1 MANYRDL
8 LEQAGARYGVPEG
21 LMTALGAKESSY
33 NPAAVSSAGAV
44 GLTQV
49 MPGTWRDMGYTDE
62 QMQNPE
68 YQADAGA
75 RYLAKMYQ
83 QFGNWRDAL
92 QAYHDGPGN
101 VMKAKRGEYTP
112 GPEGRGYVDDR
123 FAQWA
128 GDPVIDSTVEQ
139 RATSAK
145 VHPQQD
151 PNNPFAQLEA
161 QSSEQVSASG
171 VQSDPNNPFAQIE
184 QQAASQQ
191 PPQPVSSVAPKPV
204 QQQTV
209 NQANNEPAR
218 EEPSLMQQAGD
229 WLTGGQSAGQIA
241 EQAGRGLVNIPFDVL
256 QGGASLINAISQGL
270 GGPKVL
276 DDVYRPVD
284 RPTDPYAQA
293 GETIGGYLLP
303 IGTAAKAVGATAK
316 LAGDIGSAGNMI
328 AGSLAD
334 AANQEG
340 DFAQN
345 AAINGGIN
353 IGAQGVLSGVG
364 RVIAP
369 RVSQALGGA
378 ALNSANDV
386 SRMAKSGAG
395 RQSIASQAANVSEDV
410 AKAAESAGIDI
421 NALTPGMRS
430 GSRGIAQAEGA
441 LASTPGIV
449 QDAHQAAFNEISS
462 KLSRNLDEFGA
473 ASGTASEKSA
483 AIKQRILQNLDQ
495 MKDAER
501 AAWDDV
507 RSTMPNQKARMLNG
521 NAVIQAE
528 RSAGIPLTP
537 EMKQFVQANN
547 QGGVTFD
554 GMKAWRAKFADAEQ
568 KYKRSGEANAARRAG
583 EIRRAITDDMRTMA
597 ENGGFL
603 DDWQKANDLSK
614 ARLSAQESAESVFGR
629 DLATDALITN
639 GVKSLQSSSAK
650 GLNGPA
656 GFHSMIRALPESER
670 VPAISSMLQDAISHG
685 VRGGKADAAGIN
697 HIAEILTP
705 QNVKA
710 ISRYSS
716 ELGRIADA
724 YGTLARAAV
733 KPQQYIER
741 TGRTAN
747 VLRDLDA
754 GLSNVTSTVLNA
766 IANSTSGAIVGGA
779 GGGIA
784 GAAVGALVGAGLKG
798 AVSKIAT
805 TRSGRYAI
813 EKAVQEAT
821 KAVIT
826 GGSKEALAAAERR
839 FMANKAAVKAIRDA
853 VGNEEFNRLARAGI
867 VASLSGIAQE

>member
-1 MANYRDL
+1 MAYSR
-8 LEQAGARYGVPEG
+8 EQ
-21 LMTALGAKESSY
+21 LMTALR
-33 NPAAVSSAGAV
+33 N
-44 GLTQV
+44 
-49 MPGTWRDMGYTDE
+49 
-62 QMQNPE
+62 
-68 YQADAGA
+68 ADAAGDTEGA
-75 RYLAKMYQ
+75 RRIAQMLSSGDQ
-83 QFGNWRDAL
+83 STQNQSQPEEQSLVG
-92 QAYHDGPGN
+92 
-101 VMKAKRGEYTP
+101 KAT
-112 GPEGRGYVDDR
+112 
-123 FAQWA
+123 
-128 GDPVIDSTVEQ
+128 
-139 RATSAK
+139 
-145 VHPQQD
+145 
-151 PNNPFAQLEA
+151 
-161 QSSEQVSASG
+161 
-171 VQSDPNNPFAQIE
+171 
-184 QQAASQQ
+184 
-191 PPQPVSSVAPKPV
+191 
-204 QQQTV
+204 
-209 NQANNEPAR
+209 
-218 EEPSLMQQAGD
+218 D

-303 IGTAAKAVGATAK
+303 IGTAAKAAGTPAK

-334 AANQEG
+334 AANQDG

-369 RVSQALGGA
+369 RVSQTLGGA

-395 RQSIASQAANVSEDV
+395 RQLIASHAANVSEDV
-410 AKAAESAGIDI
+410 AKAAESAGVDI

-501 AAWDDV
+501 AAWDEV

-685 VRGGKADAAGIN
+685 VRGGKSDAAGIN
-697 HIAEILTP
+697 HIAGILTP

-754 GLSNVTSTVLNA
+754 GLSSVTSAVLNA

-821 KAVIT
+821 KAVRA

-853 VGNEEFNRLARAGI
+853 LGNEEFQRLSRAGI
-867 VASLSGIAQE
+867 VVSLSGMTQE

>member
-1 MANYRDL
+1 MATDVGL
-8 LEQAGARYGVPEG
+8 PEG
-21 LMTALGAKESSY
+21 FVLDNQPDNSQLPDGFVLDDQTPEKSLVQK
-33 NPAAVSSAGAV
+33 
-44 GLTQV
+44 
-49 MPGTWRDMGYTDE
+49 GT
-62 QMQNPE
+62 
-68 YQADAGA
+68 
-75 RYLAKMYQ
+75 
-83 QFGNWRDAL
+83 
-92 QAYHDGPGN
+92 
-101 VMKAKRGEYTP
+101 
-112 GPEGRGYVDDR
+112 
-123 FAQWA
+123 
-128 GDPVIDSTVEQ
+128 
-139 RATSAK
+139 
-145 VHPQQD
+145 
-151 PNNPFAQLEA
+151 
-161 QSSEQVSASG
+161 
-171 VQSDPNNPFAQIE
+171 
-184 QQAASQQ
+184 
-191 PPQPVSSVAPKPV
+191 
-204 QQQTV
+204 
-209 NQANNEPAR
+209 
-218 EEPSLMQQAGD
+218 D
-229 WLTGGQSAGQIA
+229 WLIGDQSAGQIA
-241 EQAGRGLVNIPFDVL
+241 GQAGRGLVSIPFDVL

-284 RPTDPYAQA
+284 RPTDPFARA

-303 IGTAAKAVGATAK
+303 IGTAAKVAGAPAK

-340 DFAQN
+340 DFALN
-345 AAINGGIN
+345 SAINGGIN

-364 RVIAP
+364 RVIVP

-386 SRMAKSGAG
+386 SMMAKSGPG

-483 AIKQRILQNLDQ
+483 AIKQRVLQNLDQ

-507 RSTMPNQKARMLNG
+507 RSTMPHQKARMPNG
-521 NAVIQAE
+521 NSVIQAE

-603 DDWQKANDLSK
+603 DDWKKANDLSK

-650 GLNGPA
+650 GLNGPS
-656 GFHSMIRALPESER
+656 GFHSMIRSLPESER

-697 HIAEILTP
+697 HIAGILAP

-716 ELGRIADA
+716 DLGRIADA

-779 GGGIA
+779 GGGWQ
-784 GAAVGALVGAGLKG
+784 VLPQAL
-798 AVSKIAT
+798 
-805 TRSGRYAI
+805 
-813 EKAVQEAT
+813 
-821 KAVIT
+821 
-826 GGSKEALAAAERR
+826 
-839 FMANKAAVKAIRDA
+839 
-853 VGNEEFNRLARAGI
+853 
-867 VASLSGIAQE
+867 

>member
-1 MANYRDL
+1 MATD
-8 LEQAGARYGVPEG
+8 
-21 LMTALGAKESSY
+21 
-33 NPAAVSSAGAV
+33 V
-44 GLTQV
+44 GLPDGFVLDSQPDSSQLPDGFV
-49 MPGTWRDMGYTDE
+49 LDE
-62 QMQNPE
+62 QTPE
-68 YQADAGA
+68 KS
-75 RYLAKMYQ
+75 L
-83 QFGNWRDAL
+83 
-92 QAYHDGPGN
+92 
-101 VMKAKRGEYTP
+101 
-112 GPEGRGYVDDR
+112 
-123 FAQWA
+123 
-128 GDPVIDSTVEQ
+128 
-139 RATSAK
+139 
-145 VHPQQD
+145 
-151 PNNPFAQLEA
+151 
-161 QSSEQVSASG
+161 
-171 VQSDPNNPFAQIE
+171 VQ
-184 QQAASQQ
+184 
-191 PPQPVSSVAPKPV
+191 KG
-204 QQQTV
+204 T
-209 NQANNEPAR
+209 
-218 EEPSLMQQAGD
+218 D
-229 WLTGGQSAGQIA
+229 WLTGDQSAGQIA

-284 RPTDPYAQA
+284 RPTDPFAQA

-303 IGTAAKAVGATAK
+303 IGTAAKVAGTPAK
-316 LAGDIGSAGNMI
+316 LAVDIGSAGNMI

-386 SRMAKSGAG
+386 SMMAKSGPG

-410 AKAAESAGIDI
+410 AKAAESAGIDM

-483 AIKQRILQNLDQ
+483 AIKQRVLQNLDQ

-507 RSTMPNQKARMLNG
+507 RSTMPHQKARMPNG
-521 NAVIQAE
+521 NSVIQAE

-603 DDWQKANDLSK
+603 DDWKKANDLSK

-650 GLNGPA
+650 GLNGPS
-656 GFHSMIRALPESER
+656 GFHSMIRSLPESER

-697 HIAEILTP
+697 HIAGILTP

-766 IANSTSGAIVGGA
+766 IANSTSGAIVGAA
-779 GGGIA
+779 GGGWA
-784 GAAVGALVGAGLKG
+784 GAAAGALVGAGLKG

-805 TRSGRYAI
+805 TRGGRYAI

-821 KAVIT
+821 KAVRA

-853 VGNEEFNRLARAGI
+853 LGNEEFQRLARTGI
-867 VASLSGIAQE
+867 VASLSGMAQE

>member
-1 MANYRDL
+1 
-8 LEQAGARYGVPEG
+8 
-21 LMTALGAKESSY
+21 
-33 NPAAVSSAGAV
+33 
-44 GLTQV
+44 
-49 MPGTWRDMGYTDE
+49 
-62 QMQNPE
+62 
-68 YQADAGA
+68 
-75 RYLAKMYQ
+75 
-83 QFGNWRDAL
+83 
-92 QAYHDGPGN
+92 
-101 VMKAKRGEYTP
+101 
-112 GPEGRGYVDDR
+112 
-123 FAQWA
+123 
-128 GDPVIDSTVEQ
+128 
-139 RATSAK
+139 
-145 VHPQQD
+145 
-151 PNNPFAQLEA
+151 
-161 QSSEQVSASG
+161 
-171 VQSDPNNPFAQIE
+171 
-184 QQAASQQ
+184 
-191 PPQPVSSVAPKPV
+191 
-204 QQQTV
+204 
-209 NQANNEPAR
+209 
-218 EEPSLMQQAGD
+218 
-229 WLTGGQSAGQIA
+229 
-241 EQAGRGLVNIPFDVL
+241 
-256 QGGASLINAISQGL
+256 
-270 GGPKVL
+270 
-276 DDVYRPVD
+276 
-284 RPTDPYAQA
+284 
-293 GETIGGYLLP
+293 
-303 IGTAAKAVGATAK
+303 
-316 LAGDIGSAGNMI
+316 
-328 AGSLAD
+328 
-334 AANQEG
+334 
-340 DFAQN
+340 
-345 AAINGGIN
+345 
-353 IGAQGVLSGVG
+353 
-364 RVIAP
+364 
-369 RVSQALGGA
+369 
-378 ALNSANDV
+378 
-386 SRMAKSGAG
+386 
-395 RQSIASQAANVSEDV
+395 
-410 AKAAESAGIDI
+410 
-421 NALTPGMRS
+421 
-430 GSRGIAQAEGA
+430 
-441 LASTPGIV
+441 
-449 QDAHQAAFNEISS
+449 
-462 KLSRNLDEFGA
+462 
-473 ASGTASEKSA
+473 
-483 AIKQRILQNLDQ
+483 
-495 MKDAER
+495 
-501 AAWDDV
+501 
-507 RSTMPNQKARMLNG
+507 
-521 NAVIQAE
+521 
-528 RSAGIPLTP
+528 
-537 EMKQFVQANN
+537 

-784 GAAVGALVGAGLKG
+784 GAAAGALVGAGLKG

-821 KAVIT
+821 KAVRA

-839 FMANKAAVKAIRDA
+839 FMANKAAVKAIREA
-853 VGNEEFNRLARAGI
+853 LGNEEFQRLARAGI
-867 VASLSGIAQE
+867 VASLSGMAQE

>member
-1 MANYRDL
+1 MAYSR
-8 LEQAGARYGVPEG
+8 EQ
-21 LMTALGAKESSY
+21 LMTALR
-33 NPAAVSSAGAV
+33 N
-44 GLTQV
+44 
-49 MPGTWRDMGYTDE
+49 
-62 QMQNPE
+62 
-68 YQADAGA
+68 ADAAGDTEGA
-75 RYLAKMYQ
+75 RRIAQMLSSGDQ
-83 QFGNWRDAL
+83 STQNQSQPEEQSLVG
-92 QAYHDGPGN
+92 
-101 VMKAKRGEYTP
+101 KAT
-112 GPEGRGYVDDR
+112 
-123 FAQWA
+123 
-128 GDPVIDSTVEQ
+128 
-139 RATSAK
+139 
-145 VHPQQD
+145 
-151 PNNPFAQLEA
+151 
-161 QSSEQVSASG
+161 
-171 VQSDPNNPFAQIE
+171 
-184 QQAASQQ
+184 
-191 PPQPVSSVAPKPV
+191 
-204 QQQTV
+204 
-209 NQANNEPAR
+209 
-218 EEPSLMQQAGD
+218 D

-241 EQAGRGLVNIPFDVL
+241 EQTGRGLVNIPFDVL

-303 IGTAAKAVGATAK
+303 IGTAAKAAGAPAK
-316 LAGDIGSAGNMI
+316 LAEDIGSAGNMI

-779 GGGIA
+779 GGGGVA
-784 GAAVGALVGAGLKG
+784 GAAAGALVGAGLKG

-821 KAVIT
+821 KAVRT

-839 FMANKAAVKAIRDA
+839 FMANKAAVKAIRDT
-853 VGNEEFNRLARAGI
+853 VGNEEFQRLARAGI
-867 VASLSGIAQE
+867 VASLSGMAQE

>member
-1 MANYRDL
+1 MAYSR
-8 LEQAGARYGVPEG
+8 EQ
-21 LMTALGAKESSY
+21 LMTALR
-33 NPAAVSSAGAV
+33 N
-44 GLTQV
+44 
-49 MPGTWRDMGYTDE
+49 
-62 QMQNPE
+62 
-68 YQADAGA
+68 ADAAGDTEGA
-75 RYLAKMYQ
+75 RRIAQMLSSGDQ
-83 QFGNWRDAL
+83 STQNQSQPEEQSLVG
-92 QAYHDGPGN
+92 
-101 VMKAKRGEYTP
+101 KAT
-112 GPEGRGYVDDR
+112 
-123 FAQWA
+123 
-128 GDPVIDSTVEQ
+128 
-139 RATSAK
+139 
-145 VHPQQD
+145 
-151 PNNPFAQLEA
+151 
-161 QSSEQVSASG
+161 
-171 VQSDPNNPFAQIE
+171 
-184 QQAASQQ
+184 
-191 PPQPVSSVAPKPV
+191 
-204 QQQTV
+204 
-209 NQANNEPAR
+209 
-218 EEPSLMQQAGD
+218 D

-303 IGTAAKAVGATAK
+303 IGTAAKTAGAPAK
-316 LAGDIGSAGNMI
+316 LAGDIGSAGSMI

-697 HIAEILTP
+697 HIAGILTP

-779 GGGIA
+779 GGGGVA
-784 GAAVGALVGAGLKG
+784 GALVGAGLKG

-821 KAVIT
+821 KAVRA

-839 FMANKAAVKAIRDA
+839 FIANKAAVKAIRDA
-853 VGNEEFNRLARAGI
+853 VGNEEFQRLARAGI
-867 VASLSGIAQE
+867 VASLSGMAQE

>member
-1 MANYRDL
+1 MAKAWKDVIASP
-8 LEQAGARYGVPEG
+8 Q
-21 LMTALGAKESSY
+21 
-33 NPAAVSSAGAV
+33 
-44 GLTQV
+44 
-49 MPGTWRDMGYTDE
+49 
-62 QMQNPE
+62 
-68 YQADAGA
+68 YQALTEEQKA
-75 RYLAKMYQ
+75 
-83 QFGNWRDAL
+83 
-92 QAYHDGPGN
+92 QAQ
-101 VMKAKRGEYTP
+101 
-112 GPEGRGYVDDR
+112 
-123 FAQWA
+123 AQYF
-128 GDPVIDSTVEQ
+128 DEV
-139 RATSAK
+139 
-145 VHPQQD
+145 
-151 PNNPFAQLEA
+151 
-161 QSSEQVSASG
+161 
-171 VQSDPNNPFAQIE
+171 
-184 QQAASQQ
+184 
-191 PPQPVSSVAPKPV
+191 VAPKAGDKWAEARDQFYAAYPPP
-204 QQQTV
+204 QQQK
-209 NQANNEPAR
+209 

-303 IGTAAKAVGATAK
+303 IGTAAKAAGAPAK

-754 GLSNVTSTVLNA
+754 GLS
-766 IANSTSGAIVGGA
+766 
-779 GGGIA
+779 
-784 GAAVGALVGAGLKG
+784 
-798 AVSKIAT
+798 
-805 TRSGRYAI
+805 
-813 EKAVQEAT
+813 
-821 KAVIT
+821 
-826 GGSKEALAAAERR
+826 
-839 FMANKAAVKAIRDA
+839 
-853 VGNEEFNRLARAGI
+853 
-867 VASLSGIAQE
+867 

>member
-1 MANYRDL
+1 MAYSR
-8 LEQAGARYGVPEG
+8 EQ
-21 LMTALGAKESSY
+21 LMTALR
-33 NPAAVSSAGAV
+33 N
-44 GLTQV
+44 
-49 MPGTWRDMGYTDE
+49 
-62 QMQNPE
+62 
-68 YQADAGA
+68 ADAAGDTEGA
-75 RYLAKMYQ
+75 RRIAQMLSSGDQ
-83 QFGNWRDAL
+83 STQNQSQPEEQSLVG
-92 QAYHDGPGN
+92 
-101 VMKAKRGEYTP
+101 KAT
-112 GPEGRGYVDDR
+112 
-123 FAQWA
+123 
-128 GDPVIDSTVEQ
+128 
-139 RATSAK
+139 
-145 VHPQQD
+145 
-151 PNNPFAQLEA
+151 
-161 QSSEQVSASG
+161 
-171 VQSDPNNPFAQIE
+171 
-184 QQAASQQ
+184 
-191 PPQPVSSVAPKPV
+191 
-204 QQQTV
+204 
-209 NQANNEPAR
+209 
-218 EEPSLMQQAGD
+218 D

-284 RPTDPYAQA
+284 RPTDPYAQV

-303 IGTAAKAVGATAK
+303 IGTAAKAAGAPAK

-449 QDAHQAAFNEISS
+449 QDAHQAAFDEISS

-779 GGGIA
+779 GGGGVA
-784 GAAVGALVGAGLKG
+784 GAAAGALVGAGLKG

-821 KAVIT
+821 KAVRT

-839 FMANKAAVKAIRDA
+839 FMANKAAVKAIRDT
-853 VGNEEFNRLARAGI
+853 VGNEEFQRLARAGI
-867 VASLSGIAQE
+867 VASLSGMAQE

>member
-1 MANYRDL
+1 MAYSR
-8 LEQAGARYGVPEG
+8 EQ
-21 LMTALGAKESSY
+21 LMTALR
-33 NPAAVSSAGAV
+33 N
-44 GLTQV
+44 
-49 MPGTWRDMGYTDE
+49 
-62 QMQNPE
+62 
-68 YQADAGA
+68 ADAAGDTEGA
-75 RYLAKMYQ
+75 RRIAQMLSSGDQ
-83 QFGNWRDAL
+83 STQNQSQPEEQSLVG
-92 QAYHDGPGN
+92 
-101 VMKAKRGEYTP
+101 KAT
-112 GPEGRGYVDDR
+112 
-123 FAQWA
+123 
-128 GDPVIDSTVEQ
+128 
-139 RATSAK
+139 
-145 VHPQQD
+145 
-151 PNNPFAQLEA
+151 
-161 QSSEQVSASG
+161 
-171 VQSDPNNPFAQIE
+171 
-184 QQAASQQ
+184 
-191 PPQPVSSVAPKPV
+191 
-204 QQQTV
+204 
-209 NQANNEPAR
+209 
-218 EEPSLMQQAGD
+218 D

-276 DDVYRPVD
+276 DDVYRPVE

-303 IGTAAKAVGATAK
+303 IGTAAKAAGATAK

-353 IGAQGVLSGVG
+353 IGAQGILSGAG
-364 RVIAP
+364 RILTSKSPQV
-369 RVSQALGGA
+369 LGGGA
-378 ALNSANDV
+378 INSAADV
-386 SRMAKSGAG
+386 SKMAKSGTGREIIA
-395 RQSIASQAANVSEDV
+395 RQSANVSDEI
-410 AKAAESAGIDI
+410 AKAADTAGIDI

-430 GSRGIAQAEGA
+430 GSRGLAQAEGI
-441 LASTPGIV
+441 LASKPGIT
-449 QDAHQAAFNEISS
+449 QDAHTKAFSEIES
-462 KLSRNLDEFGA
+462 KFNSALDEFGA
-473 ASGTASEKSA
+473 EAGTASEKSA
-483 AIKQRILQNLDQ
+483 AIKQRVLASIDK
-495 MKDAER
+495 MKNSEK
-501 AAWDDV
+501 AAWDSV
-507 RSTMPNQKARMLNG
+507 RSTMPDAKARMSNLN
-521 NAVIQAE
+521 ATIQGDIL
-528 RSAGIPLTP
+528 AGMPLTP
-537 EMKQFVQANN
+537 EMKQFASAYAKT
-547 QGGVTFD
+547 GKKGITFD
-554 GMKAWRAKFADAEQ
+554 AMKAWRSKLADAEQ
-568 KYKRSGEANAARRAG
+568 KYIRSGEANTARRMA
-583 EIRRAITDDMRTMA
+583 ELRDAATEDMRIMA
-597 ENGGFL
+597 QNGGFL

-614 ARLSAQESAESVFGR
+614 ARFTAQEQAEAAFGR
-629 DLATDALITN
+629 DLATDQLVTN
-639 GVKSLQSSSAK
+639 GSKALQGSAK
-650 GLNGPA
+650 SGTGQ
-656 GFHSMIRALPESER
+656 FHKIISALPESER
-670 VPAISSMLQDAISHG
+670 APAIASILQDAMSQG
-685 VRGGKADAAGIN
+685 VRGGKSEEAGIN

-784 GAAVGALVGAGLKG
+784 GAAAGALVGAGLKG

-821 KAVIT
+821 KAVRA

-839 FMANKAAVKAIRDA
+839 FMANKAAIKAIRDA

-867 VASLSGIAQE
+867 VASLSGMAQE

>member
-1 MANYRDL
+1 MKVTANGKTFTFPDGTSTEDIGTAIDEYFAG
-8 LEQAGARYGVPEG
+8 QA
-21 LMTALGAKESSY
+21 
-33 NPAAVSSAGAV
+33 
-44 GLTQV
+44 
-49 MPGTWRDMGYTDE
+49 
-62 QMQNPE
+62 
-68 YQADAGA
+68 
-75 RYLAKMYQ
+75 
-83 QFGNWRDAL
+83 
-92 QAYHDGPGN
+92 
-101 VMKAKRGEYTP
+101 
-112 GPEGRGYVDDR
+112 
-123 FAQWA
+123 
-128 GDPVIDSTVEQ
+128 
-139 RATSAK
+139 
-145 VHPQQD
+145 
-151 PNNPFAQLEA
+151 
-161 QSSEQVSASG
+161 
-171 VQSDPNNPFAQIE
+171 
-184 QQAASQQ
+184 
-191 PPQPVSSVAPKPV
+191 V

-284 RPTDPYAQA
+284 RPTDRWAQA
-293 GETIGGYLLP
+293 GETFGGYLLP
-303 IGTAAKAVGATAK
+303 IGTAAKAAGATAK

-779 GGGIA
+779 GGDIA
-784 GAAVGALVGAGLKG
+784 GAAAGALVGAGLKG

-821 KAVIT
+821 KAVRA
-826 GGSKEALAAAERR
+826 GGSKEALLAAERR
-839 FMANKAAVKAIRDA
+839 FMANKAAVKAIREA
-853 VGNEEFNRLARAGI
+853 LGNEEFQRLARAGI
-867 VASLSGIAQE
+867 VASLSGMTQE

>member
-1 MANYRDL
+1 MAYSR
-8 LEQAGARYGVPEG
+8 EQ
-21 LMTALGAKESSY
+21 LMTALR
-33 NPAAVSSAGAV
+33 N
-44 GLTQV
+44 
-49 MPGTWRDMGYTDE
+49 
-62 QMQNPE
+62 
-68 YQADAGA
+68 ADAAGDTEGA
-75 RYLAKMYQ
+75 RRIAQMLSSGDQ
-83 QFGNWRDAL
+83 STQNQSQPEEQSLVG
-92 QAYHDGPGN
+92 
-101 VMKAKRGEYTP
+101 KAT
-112 GPEGRGYVDDR
+112 
-123 FAQWA
+123 
-128 GDPVIDSTVEQ
+128 
-139 RATSAK
+139 
-145 VHPQQD
+145 
-151 PNNPFAQLEA
+151 
-161 QSSEQVSASG
+161 
-171 VQSDPNNPFAQIE
+171 
-184 QQAASQQ
+184 
-191 PPQPVSSVAPKPV
+191 
-204 QQQTV
+204 
-209 NQANNEPAR
+209 
-218 EEPSLMQQAGD
+218 D

-303 IGTAAKAVGATAK
+303 IGTAAKAAGAPAK

-353 IGAQGVLSGVG
+353 IGAQGLLSGVG

-386 SRMAKSGAG
+386 SRMAKSGSG

-779 GGGIA
+779 GGGGVA
-784 GAAVGALVGAGLKG
+784 GAAAGALVGAGLKG

-821 KAVIT
+821 KAVRT

-839 FMANKAAVKAIRDA
+839 FMANKAAVKAIRDT
-853 VGNEEFNRLARAGI
+853 VGNEEFQRLARAGI
-867 VASLSGIAQE
+867 VASLSGMAQE

>member
-1 MANYRDL
+1 MAYSR
-8 LEQAGARYGVPEG
+8 EQ
-21 LMTALGAKESSY
+21 LMTALR
-33 NPAAVSSAGAV
+33 N
-44 GLTQV
+44 
-49 MPGTWRDMGYTDE
+49 
-62 QMQNPE
+62 
-68 YQADAGA
+68 ADAAGDTEGA
-75 RYLAKMYQ
+75 RRIAQMLSSGDQ
-83 QFGNWRDAL
+83 STQNQSQPEEQSLVG
-92 QAYHDGPGN
+92 
-101 VMKAKRGEYTP
+101 KAT
-112 GPEGRGYVDDR
+112 
-123 FAQWA
+123 
-128 GDPVIDSTVEQ
+128 
-139 RATSAK
+139 
-145 VHPQQD
+145 
-151 PNNPFAQLEA
+151 
-161 QSSEQVSASG
+161 
-171 VQSDPNNPFAQIE
+171 
-184 QQAASQQ
+184 
-191 PPQPVSSVAPKPV
+191 
-204 QQQTV
+204 
-209 NQANNEPAR
+209 
-218 EEPSLMQQAGD
+218 D

-303 IGTAAKAVGATAK
+303 IGTAAKTAGAPAK

-495 MKDAER
+495 MKGAER
-501 AAWDDV
+501 AAWNDV

-603 DDWQKANDLSK
+603 DDWKKANDLSK

-716 ELGRIADA
+716 DLGRIAEA

-779 GGGIA
+779 GGGGVA
-784 GAAVGALVGAGLKG
+784 GAAAGALVGAGLKG

-821 KAVIT
+821 KAVRT

-839 FMANKAAVKAIRDA
+839 FMANKAAVKAIRDT
-853 VGNEEFNRLARAGI
+853 VGNEEFQRLARAGI
-867 VASLSGIAQE
+867 VASLSGMAQE

>member
-1 MANYRDL
+1 MAYSR
-8 LEQAGARYGVPEG
+8 EQ
-21 LMTALGAKESSY
+21 LMTALR
-33 NPAAVSSAGAV
+33 N
-44 GLTQV
+44 
-49 MPGTWRDMGYTDE
+49 
-62 QMQNPE
+62 
-68 YQADAGA
+68 ADAAGDTEGA
-75 RYLAKMYQ
+75 RRIAQMLSSGDQ
-83 QFGNWRDAL
+83 STQNQSQPEEQSLVG
-92 QAYHDGPGN
+92 
-101 VMKAKRGEYTP
+101 KAT
-112 GPEGRGYVDDR
+112 
-123 FAQWA
+123 
-128 GDPVIDSTVEQ
+128 
-139 RATSAK
+139 
-145 VHPQQD
+145 
-151 PNNPFAQLEA
+151 
-161 QSSEQVSASG
+161 
-171 VQSDPNNPFAQIE
+171 
-184 QQAASQQ
+184 
-191 PPQPVSSVAPKPV
+191 
-204 QQQTV
+204 
-209 NQANNEPAR
+209 
-218 EEPSLMQQAGD
+218 D

-303 IGTAAKAVGATAK
+303 IGTAAKAAGAPAK
-316 LAGDIGSAGNMI
+316 LAEDIGSAGNMI

-779 GGGIA
+779 GGGGVA
-784 GAAVGALVGAGLKG
+784 GAAAGALVGAGLKG

-821 KAVIT
+821 KAVRT

-839 FMANKAAVKAIRDA
+839 FMANKAAVKAIRDT
-853 VGNEEFNRLARAGI
+853 VGNEEFQRLARAGI
-867 VASLSGIAQE
+867 VASLSGMAQE

>member
-1 MANYRDL
+1 MKVTANGKTFTFPDGTSTEDIGTAIDEYF
-8 LEQAGARYGVPEG
+8 AG
-21 LMTALGAKESSY
+21 
-33 NPAAVSSAGAV
+33 
-44 GLTQV
+44 QV
-49 MPGTWRDMGYTDE
+49 
-62 QMQNPE
+62 
-68 YQADAGA
+68 
-75 RYLAKMYQ
+75 
-83 QFGNWRDAL
+83 
-92 QAYHDGPGN
+92 
-101 VMKAKRGEYTP
+101 
-112 GPEGRGYVDDR
+112 
-123 FAQWA
+123 
-128 GDPVIDSTVEQ
+128 
-139 RATSAK
+139 
-145 VHPQQD
+145 
-151 PNNPFAQLEA
+151 
-161 QSSEQVSASG
+161 
-171 VQSDPNNPFAQIE
+171 
-184 QQAASQQ
+184 
-191 PPQPVSSVAPKPV
+191 V

-209 NQANNEPAR
+209 NQANNAPTR

-284 RPTDPYAQA
+284 RPTDPYAQV

-303 IGTAAKAVGATAK
+303 IGTAAKAAGAPAK

-378 ALNSANDV
+378 ELNSANDV

-603 DDWQKANDLSK
+603 DDWQKANNLSK

-697 HIAEILTP
+697 HIAGILTP

-779 GGGIA
+779 GGGIV
-784 GAAVGALVGAGLKG
+784 GAAAGALVGAGLKG

-821 KAVIT
+821 KAVRA

-853 VGNEEFNRLARAGI
+853 IGSDEFNRLSRAGI
-867 VASLSGIAQE
+867 VASLSGMNEYE

>member
-1 MANYRDL
+1 MAYSR
-8 LEQAGARYGVPEG
+8 EQ
-21 LMTALGAKESSY
+21 LMTALR
-33 NPAAVSSAGAV
+33 N
-44 GLTQV
+44 
-49 MPGTWRDMGYTDE
+49 
-62 QMQNPE
+62 
-68 YQADAGA
+68 ADAAGDTEGA
-75 RYLAKMYQ
+75 RRIAQMLSSGDQ
-83 QFGNWRDAL
+83 STQNQSQPEEQSLVG
-92 QAYHDGPGN
+92 
-101 VMKAKRGEYTP
+101 KAT
-112 GPEGRGYVDDR
+112 
-123 FAQWA
+123 
-128 GDPVIDSTVEQ
+128 
-139 RATSAK
+139 
-145 VHPQQD
+145 
-151 PNNPFAQLEA
+151 
-161 QSSEQVSASG
+161 
-171 VQSDPNNPFAQIE
+171 
-184 QQAASQQ
+184 
-191 PPQPVSSVAPKPV
+191 
-204 QQQTV
+204 
-209 NQANNEPAR
+209 
-218 EEPSLMQQAGD
+218 D

-303 IGTAAKAVGATAK
+303 IGTAAKAAGAPAK

-766 IANSTSGAIVGGA
+766 IANS
-779 GGGIA
+779 
-784 GAAVGALVGAGLKG
+784 
-798 AVSKIAT
+798 
-805 TRSGRYAI
+805 
-813 EKAVQEAT
+813 
-821 KAVIT
+821 
-826 GGSKEALAAAERR
+826 
-839 FMANKAAVKAIRDA
+839 
-853 VGNEEFNRLARAGI
+853 
-867 VASLSGIAQE
+867 

>member
-1 MANYRDL
+1 MAYSR
-8 LEQAGARYGVPEG
+8 EQ
-21 LMTALGAKESSY
+21 LMTALR
-33 NPAAVSSAGAV
+33 N
-44 GLTQV
+44 
-49 MPGTWRDMGYTDE
+49 
-62 QMQNPE
+62 
-68 YQADAGA
+68 ADAAGDTEGA
-75 RYLAKMYQ
+75 RRIAQMLSSGDQ
-83 QFGNWRDAL
+83 STQNQSQPEEQSLVG
-92 QAYHDGPGN
+92 
-101 VMKAKRGEYTP
+101 KAT
-112 GPEGRGYVDDR
+112 
-123 FAQWA
+123 
-128 GDPVIDSTVEQ
+128 
-139 RATSAK
+139 
-145 VHPQQD
+145 
-151 PNNPFAQLEA
+151 
-161 QSSEQVSASG
+161 
-171 VQSDPNNPFAQIE
+171 
-184 QQAASQQ
+184 
-191 PPQPVSSVAPKPV
+191 
-204 QQQTV
+204 
-209 NQANNEPAR
+209 
-218 EEPSLMQQAGD
+218 D

-303 IGTAAKAVGATAK
+303 IGTAAKTAGAPAK

-495 MKDAER
+495 MKGAER
-501 AAWDDV
+501 AAWNDV

-603 DDWQKANDLSK
+603 DDWKKANDLSK
-614 ARLSAQESAESVFGR
+614 ARLSAQESTESVFGR

-716 ELGRIADA
+716 ELGRIAEA

-779 GGGIA
+779 GGGGFA
-784 GAAVGALVGAGLKG
+784 GAAAGALVGAGLKG

-821 KAVIT
+821 KAVRT

-839 FMANKAAVKAIRDA
+839 FMANKAAVKAIRDT
-853 VGNEEFNRLARAGI
+853 VGNEEFQRLARAGI
-867 VASLSGIAQE
+867 VASLSGMAQE

>member
-1 MANYRDL
+1 MKVTANGKTFTFPDGTSTEDIGSAIDEYFAG
-8 LEQAGARYGVPEG
+8 QA
-21 LMTALGAKESSY
+21 
-33 NPAAVSSAGAV
+33 
-44 GLTQV
+44 
-49 MPGTWRDMGYTDE
+49 
-62 QMQNPE
+62 
-68 YQADAGA
+68 
-75 RYLAKMYQ
+75 
-83 QFGNWRDAL
+83 
-92 QAYHDGPGN
+92 
-101 VMKAKRGEYTP
+101 
-112 GPEGRGYVDDR
+112 
-123 FAQWA
+123 
-128 GDPVIDSTVEQ
+128 
-139 RATSAK
+139 
-145 VHPQQD
+145 
-151 PNNPFAQLEA
+151 
-161 QSSEQVSASG
+161 
-171 VQSDPNNPFAQIE
+171 
-184 QQAASQQ
+184 
-191 PPQPVSSVAPKPV
+191 V

-209 NQANNEPAR
+209 NQANNEQAR

-303 IGTAAKAVGATAK
+303 IGTAAKAAGAPAK

-395 RQSIASQAANVSEDV
+395 RRSIASQAANVSEDV

-547 QGGVTFD
+547 QDGVTFD

-697 HIAEILTP
+697 HIAGILTP

-716 ELGRIADA
+716 DLGRIADA

-766 IANSTSGAIVGGA
+766 IANSTSGAIVGDA

-784 GAAVGALVGAGLKG
+784 GAAAGALVGAGLKG

-821 KAVIT
+821 KAVRA

-853 VGNEEFNRLARAGI
+853 VGNEEFNRLSRAGI
-867 VASLSGIAQE
+867 VASLSGMNEYE

>member
-1 MANYRDL
+1 MAKAWKDVIASPQYQALSPEQKAQAQEQYFNEVVAPQAGENAEQAKQAFYSAYPRGL
-8 LEQAGARYGVPEG
+8 LEKGNIDIHNRPVVKNYDGSISTVRSMSTNIDGREVLIPTVSDDGRIMSDDEAIDSFMRTGKHLGMFDNPDDA
-21 LMTALGAKESSY
+21 TAYAESLH
-33 NPAAVSSAGAV
+33 N
-44 GLTQV
+44 Q
-49 MPGTWRDMGYTDE
+49 
-62 QMQNPE
+62 
-68 YQADAGA
+68 QADE
-75 RYLAKMYQ
+75 YLPGKNQATQ
-83 QFGNWRDAL
+83 Q
-92 QAYHDGPGN
+92 
-101 VMKAKRGEYTP
+101 
-112 GPEGRGYVDDR
+112 
-123 FAQWA
+123 
-128 GDPVIDSTVEQ
+128 
-139 RATSAK
+139 
-145 VHPQQD
+145 
-151 PNNPFAQLEA
+151 
-161 QSSEQVSASG
+161 
-171 VQSDPNNPFAQIE
+171 
-184 QQAASQQ
+184 
-191 PPQPVSSVAPKPV
+191 PV
-204 QQQTV
+204 QQST
-209 NQANNEPAR
+209 QAAP
-218 EEPSLMQQAGD
+218 QQQGGFISDLGNAAAE
-229 WLTGGQSAGQIA
+229 TGRGLV
-241 EQAGRGLVNIPFDVL
+241 QAGRGLVNIPFDVL

-276 DDVYRPVD
+276 DDVYRPVA

-303 IGTAAKAVGATAK
+303 IGTAAKAAGAPAK

-345 AAINGGIN
+345 AAINGSIN

-697 HIAEILTP
+697 HIAGILTP

-784 GAAVGALVGAGLKG
+784 GAAAGALVGAGLKG

-821 KAVIT
+821 KAVRA

-853 VGNEEFNRLARAGI
+853 IGSDEFNRLSRAGI
-867 VASLSGIAQE
+867 VASLSGMNEYE

>member
-1 MANYRDL
+1 MAYSR
-8 LEQAGARYGVPEG
+8 EQ
-21 LMTALGAKESSY
+21 LMTALR
-33 NPAAVSSAGAV
+33 N
-44 GLTQV
+44 
-49 MPGTWRDMGYTDE
+49 
-62 QMQNPE
+62 
-68 YQADAGA
+68 ADAAGDTEGA
-75 RYLAKMYQ
+75 RRIAQMLSSGDQ
-83 QFGNWRDAL
+83 STQNQSQTEEQSLVG
-92 QAYHDGPGN
+92 
-101 VMKAKRGEYTP
+101 KAT
-112 GPEGRGYVDDR
+112 
-123 FAQWA
+123 
-128 GDPVIDSTVEQ
+128 
-139 RATSAK
+139 
-145 VHPQQD
+145 
-151 PNNPFAQLEA
+151 
-161 QSSEQVSASG
+161 
-171 VQSDPNNPFAQIE
+171 
-184 QQAASQQ
+184 
-191 PPQPVSSVAPKPV
+191 
-204 QQQTV
+204 
-209 NQANNEPAR
+209 
-218 EEPSLMQQAGD
+218 D

-303 IGTAAKAVGATAK
+303 IGTAAKAAGAPAK

-345 AAINGGIN
+345 TAINGGIN

-395 RQSIASQAANVSEDV
+395 RQSIARQAANVSEDV

-784 GAAVGALVGAGLKG
+784 GAAAGALVGAWLKG

-821 KAVIT
+821 KAVRA

-839 FMANKAAVKAIRDA
+839 FMANKAAIKAIRDA

-867 VASLSGIAQE
+867 VASLSGMAQE

>member
-1 MANYRDL
+1 MAYSR
-8 LEQAGARYGVPEG
+8 EQ
-21 LMTALGAKESSY
+21 LMTALR
-33 NPAAVSSAGAV
+33 N
-44 GLTQV
+44 
-49 MPGTWRDMGYTDE
+49 
-62 QMQNPE
+62 
-68 YQADAGA
+68 ADAAGDTEGA
-75 RYLAKMYQ
+75 RRIAQMLSSGDQ
-83 QFGNWRDAL
+83 STQNQSQPEEQSLVG
-92 QAYHDGPGN
+92 
-101 VMKAKRGEYTP
+101 KAT
-112 GPEGRGYVDDR
+112 
-123 FAQWA
+123 
-128 GDPVIDSTVEQ
+128 
-139 RATSAK
+139 
-145 VHPQQD
+145 
-151 PNNPFAQLEA
+151 
-161 QSSEQVSASG
+161 
-171 VQSDPNNPFAQIE
+171 
-184 QQAASQQ
+184 
-191 PPQPVSSVAPKPV
+191 
-204 QQQTV
+204 
-209 NQANNEPAR
+209 
-218 EEPSLMQQAGD
+218 D

-303 IGTAAKAVGATAK
+303 IGTAAKAAGAPAK

-716 ELGRIADA
+716 ELGRIAEA

-779 GGGIA
+779 GGGGVA
-784 GAAVGALVGAGLKG
+784 GAAAGALVGAGLKG

-821 KAVIT
+821 KAVRT

-839 FMANKAAVKAIRDA
+839 FMANKAAVKAIRDT
-853 VGNEEFNRLARAGI
+853 VGNEEFQRLARAGI
-867 VASLSGIAQE
+867 VASLSGMAQE